1 MEEFSPKLTV
11 TDLLGYMIAYL
22 CWILVAG
29 IGMASV
35 LIARNTLN
43 LTWGLL
49 GGNRWLL
56 RPIDRFGLVFMGLAW
71 LVYVIFVEQHFRSA
85 ISVVRDRR
93 MRIRL
98 NHETKVRE
106 VPPSNKVMR
115 VLYRCGLHILARRVV
130 LMTTI
135 PLSFLLLSYLVEEL
149 SLLIVGG

>member
-1 MEEFSPKLTV
+1 
-11 TDLLGYMIAYL
+11 
-22 CWILVAG
+22 
-29 IGMASV
+29 
-35 LIARNTLN
+35 
-43 LTWGLL
+43 
-49 GGNRWLL
+49 
-56 RPIDRFGLVFMGLAW
+56 MGLAW

-149 SLLIVGG
+149 SLFIVGG